1 MINLPQELD
10 NLSKYYTQKK
20 QRIDLYLDMNKQK
33 VVGLTKLTFEAKNDN
48 FEEIPENLNLYL
60 NAENININ
68 YIKLQKY
75 SKKDIQENTGRG
87 GRGTGPKN
95 VATNQNLIPLEYKN
109 TSTYEYKDYL
119 KELYENI
126 EDIES
131 FNNVNRVE
139 WEIRQQG
146 NLIIKLPKKY
156 IIDKNIIIN
165 NNSVTNKNDDNTDK
179 QHINNN
185 KINNEKQS
193 LNKNNNLI
201 HKIKIIINYILIEK
215 NIGIIFQEFYE
226 SRTDTSY
233 TICYTPNFYYN
244 TQNWVPCI
252 YKLNLQIF
260 WSLYLYIPD
269 NYMAYTSC
277 LLNQITKDTNGKK
290 LIVSKCNEPTTARNI
305 GFISLHD
312 KLFIRYFD
320 PSNKN
325 FYIVGN
331 ESKREKIEQNLI
343 NNKLIGTLYNYYDEF
358 FDINE
363 INIKSNLNTP
373 TAIIFIPY
381 LSINCPS
388 QGFKKFLKL
397 KDEFY
402 FSFIKFPSLYILPE
416 KFIYTQLVPEISK
429 IQLRMLS
436 KIFITNYI
444 GGLIIEKTYADFWII
459 NGLESWLS
467 NLFLNKVFDSCY
479 IKAKLYQY
487 ILKFKKIC
495 KEGKEK
501 LPLYTNN
508 FSHPLEVQLNPIYDL
523 KSKIIF
529 HLLESAVEKI
539 FIQKALKNIINER
552 NKKGYNISTE
562 SLIKIFK
569 KNCGINL
576 KHFMDLYVYKTG
588 MFEINLDYTYS
599 QKTNSIDIK
608 IHQEQIAKYYYEK
621 HPFFYIDNI
630 DMNFLN
636 KVGKNIQVIDYRTK
650 PNRYFNVMFNLN
662 ILQTNGIEIMK
673 DIHQIKLES
682 DKETYTQNFPLIS
695 KIRKTDLKKREQEF
709 IQDLIDKTGINKIY
723 QNDEIEKIFTQNSI
737 LWLRVD
743 SELSSL
749 HINKIN
755 QQHILYEYIKIFR
768 DGDYVGQMESLYNIG
783 KSEENYSK
791 TLKILRTL
799 IEYPNIY
806 YKIRQYAI
814 KVYIKIL
821 LKLKNED
828 EYQFLLDILDDCYN
842 DLLKNKTNLNLE
854 AYYVMKEIVK
864 YLGEYKET
872 NFNTF
877 YTVGLVTNS
886 TMQNKIIEKFL
897 AILFSNELN
906 TITGY
911 DNCYIMADILISSS
925 KLNLQEKSNYLL
937 KKILKNLR
945 IEKLKRSVNE
955 ITIISTL
962 YALINLLIRN
972 KFFIMKEKSKFNEI
986 LNEIFQE
993 VNYYINND
1001 TENYELKVFLEY
1013 FHIFMIFYKSQNFS
1027 EFSKNLLFF
1036 VLGEENINNINYTN
1050 SNIDNNNNI
1059 NSFSTK
1065 NNLEIITKIKAMSY
1079 LFEDN
1084 ILYFETIEDKIILLS
1099 SLKKILFSPICY
1111 IRGDCRYIMQEL
1123 YSKFFSQEIKEKEK
1137 YKDKE
1142 KSEVKEDYNSKEFLL
1157 NKINKNYINYSSKP
1171 YADDDWLYTF
1181 INEDRASLE
1190 SEDDENNEQ
1199 DDMSNDTNRPGSIN
1213 GINSVQIKKY
1223 KQKYKDDEYALNNID
1238 INLEKSFNE
1247 ILIDIVEKLW
1257 GHPIAEPFTYELN
1270 EETLGDLYQQ
1280 YMDIINNP
1288 IDLDTIKK
1296 KILRNEYDSFMS
1308 FNKDVNLMFY
1318 NCRLFNQRGSPLYIQ
1333 GNHLEDYYKLITTPL
1348 KKNKLLNKN
1357 YQPIGNIKI
1366 SLDGNNNNIIESD
1379 KKLNSEEKNSN
1390 MNYINKINI
1399 NLNNSDIK
1407 SKSSNKN
1414 NHFLSYDKNE
1424 NHEENNKFM
1433 IPSSIMDFHD
1443 YEEGESSKNN
1453 VELLN
1458 KKEVLSKNKNHNK
1471 KNKSN
1476 KNKKTITTTNQSSN
1490 FIINLDEKDE

>member
-1 MINLPQELD
+1 MINPSQELD

-20 QRIDLYLDMNKQK
+20 QRIDLYLDMNSHK
-33 VVGLTKLTFEAKNDN
+33 VVGLTKLTFEAKNEI
-48 FEEIPENLNLYL
+48 FEEIPEFLTLDLNG
-60 NAENININ
+60 ENIDIN
-68 YIKLQKY
+68 YVKMQKN
-75 SKKDIQENTGRG
+75 SKKGKEFQENIGRG
-87 GRGTGPKN
+87 GRNGRPKN
-95 VATNQNLIPLEYKN
+95 IAESQNLIPLEFKTCSPNNYKN
-109 TSTYEYKDYL
+109 YL
-119 KELYENI
+119 YDLYENI
-126 EDIES
+126 EELES
-131 FNNVNRVE
+131 FKNINRVE
-139 WEIRQQG
+139 WEIRQKG
-146 NLIIKLPKKY
+146 NLKIKIPKKY
-156 IIDKNIIIN
+156 IIDKNAEIN
-165 NNSVTNKNDDNTDK
+165 NNSAFNKNNDNLEK
-179 QHINNN
+179 NLNEN
-185 KINNEKQS
+185 NNEKQNS
-193 LNKNNNLI
+193 LNINNNLI
-201 HKIKIIINYILIEK
+201 KKIKIIINYKLIEK

-233 TICYTPNFYYN
+233 TICYTPNFYFN

-252 YKLNLQIF
+252 YKLSLQIY

-277 LLNQITKDTNGKK
+277 LLYQINKDPKGKK

-325 FYIVGN
+325 FFIVGN
-331 ESKREKIEQNLI
+331 ESKREKIEKNLI

-381 LSINCPS
+381 LSINCPY

-397 KDEFY
+397 KEEFY

-429 IQLRMLS
+429 IQLRVLS

-467 NLFLNKVFDSCY
+467 NLFLNKVFDNCY

-495 KEGKEK
+495 KAGKET
-501 LPLYTNN
+501 LPLFTNN
-508 FSHPLEVQLNPIYDL
+508 FSHPIEMQLNQIYDL

-529 HLLESAVEKI
+529 HLIEAQVEKI

-552 NKKGYNISTE
+552 NKKGYNISNE
-562 SLIKIFK
+562 YLIKIFK
-569 KNCGINL
+569 KNCGLNL

-588 MFEINLDYTYS
+588 MFEINLDYTYN

-608 IHQEQIAKYYYEK
+608 IHQEQVAKYYYEK
-621 HPFFYIDNI
+621 HPYFYLDNI
-630 DMNFLN
+630 DVDFLN
-636 KVGKNIQVIDYRTK
+636 KIGKNIQVIDYRTK
-650 PNRYFNVMFNLN
+650 PNRYFDVLFNLN

-673 DIHQIKLES
+673 DIHQIKLEA
-682 DKETYTQNFPLIS
+682 DKENYSQNFPLIS
-695 KIRKTDLKKREQEF
+695 KIRRTDLKKREQEF
-709 IQDLIDKTGINKIY
+709 IQDLIDNTGINKIY
-723 QNDEIEKIFTQNSI
+723 SNDEIEKIFTQNSI

-755 QQHILYEYIKIFR
+755 QQHILYEYIKLFR
-768 DGDYVGQMESLYNIG
+768 DGDYIGQMESLYNIG
-783 KSEENYSK
+783 KSEENYDK

-806 YKIRQYAI
+806 YKVRQYAI
-814 KVYIKIL
+814 KIYIKIL
-821 LKLKNED
+821 LKLRNED
-828 EYQFLLDILDDCYN
+828 EYQFLLDMLDDCYN
-842 DLLKNKTNLNLE
+842 ELLKNKTNLNSE
-854 AYYVMKEIVK
+854 TYYVMKEIVK

-872 NFNTF
+872 NFNKF

-886 TMQNKIIEKFL
+886 TMQNKIIDKFL

-972 KFFIMKEKSKFNEI
+972 KFFIMKEKSKYNEI

-1001 TENYELKVFLEY
+1001 TENYELRVFLEY

-1027 EFSKNLLFF
+1027 DFSNYLLKF
-1036 VLGEENINNINYTN
+1036 VLEEEEDINKNTINEKN
-1050 SNIDNNNNI
+1050 DNNI
-1059 NSFSTK
+1059 NSFSIKK
-1065 NNLEIITKIKAMSY
+1065 NFSMITKIKAMSY

-1084 ILYFETIEDKIILLS
+1084 IIYFDSIEDKIIFLS

-1111 IRGDCRYIMQEL
+1111 LRGDCRYIMQDIYE
-1123 YSKFFSQEIKEKEK
+1123 KFFYQEI
-1137 YKDKE
+1137 
-1142 KSEVKEDYNSKEFLL
+1142 SKKNINKNNINEIEFL

-1181 INEDRASLE
+1181 INEDRASME
-1190 SEDDENNEQ
+1190 SDDDDNNDQ
-1199 DDMSNDTNRPGSIN
+1199 DDISNDTHRQVNIN
-1213 GINSVQIKKY
+1213 GINSLQIKKY
-1223 KQKYKDDEYALNNID
+1223 KQKYKDDEYALNNLE
-1238 INLEKSFNE
+1238 INLDNSFNE
-1247 ILIDIVEKLW
+1247 ILLNIIDKLW
-1257 GHPIAEPFTYELN
+1257 GHPISEPFTYELN
-1270 EETLGDLYQQ
+1270 EETLGDLYKQ
-1280 YMDIINNP
+1280 YMDIIETP
-1288 IDLDTIKK
+1288 IDLDTIKN
-1296 KILRNEYDSFMS
+1296 KILRNEYDSFIS
-1308 FNKDVNLMFY
+1308 FNKDINLMFN
-1318 NCRLFNQRGSPLYIQ
+1318 NCRLFNERGSQLYIQ
-1333 GNHLEDYYKLITTPL
+1333 GIHLEDYYKLITTPL
-1348 KKNKLLNKN
+1348 KKNKILNKN
-1357 YQPIGNIKI
+1357 YNPGNLKISIGNNLNENQKNEDTNKNIINNKNINNDLKIKI
-1366 SLDGNNNNIIESD
+1366 NSKNAFDYDKNQLNNNNNKFIIPSNVIHFNNIDEESD
-1379 KKLNSEEKNSN
+1379 N
-1390 MNYINKINI
+1390 
-1399 NLNNSDIK
+1399 
-1407 SKSSNKN
+1407 
-1414 NHFLSYDKNE
+1414 
-1424 NHEENNKFM
+1424 
-1433 IPSSIMDFHD
+1433 
-1443 YEEGESSKNN
+1443 KNN

-1458 KKEVLSKNKNHNK
+1458 KKEVLGKNKNHNNK
-1471 KNKSN
+1471 KNKNN
-1476 KNKKTITTTNQSSN
+1476 KNKSKKYNITNNTNSS
-1490 FIINLDEKDE
+1490 FIINLDEKDEDL

>member
-1 MINLPQELD
+1 MINPSQELD

-20 QRIDLYLDMNKQK
+20 QRIDLYLDMNSHK
-33 VVGLTKLTFEAKNDN
+33 VVGLTKLTFEAKNEI
-48 FEEIPENLNLYL
+48 FEEIPEFLTLDLNG
-60 NAENININ
+60 ENIDIN
-68 YIKLQKY
+68 YVKMQKN
-75 SKKDIQENTGRG
+75 SKKGKEFQENIGRG
-87 GRGTGPKN
+87 GRNGRPKN
-95 VATNQNLIPLEYKN
+95 LAENQNLIPLEFKTCSPNNYKN
-109 TSTYEYKDYL
+109 YL
-119 KELYENI
+119 YNLYENI
-126 EDIES
+126 EELES
-131 FNNVNRVE
+131 FKNINRVE
-139 WEIRQQG
+139 WEIRQKG
-146 NLIIKLPKKY
+146 NLKIKIPKKY
-156 IIDKNIIIN
+156 IIDKNAEIN
-165 NNSVTNKNDDNTDK
+165 NNSAFNKNNDNLEK
-179 QHINNN
+179 NLNEN
-185 KINNEKQS
+185 NNEKQNS
-193 LNKNNNLI
+193 LNINNNLI
-201 HKIKIIINYILIEK
+201 KKIKIIINYKLIEK

-233 TICYTPNFYYN
+233 TICYTPNFYFN

-252 YKLNLQIF
+252 YKLSLQIY

-277 LLNQITKDTNGKK
+277 LLYQINKDPKGKK

-325 FYIVGN
+325 FFIVGN
-331 ESKREKIEQNLI
+331 ESKREKIEKNLI

-381 LSINCPS
+381 LSINCPY

-397 KDEFY
+397 KEEFY

-429 IQLRMLS
+429 IQLRVLS

-467 NLFLNKVFDSCY
+467 NLFLNKVFDNCY

-495 KEGKEK
+495 KAGKET
-501 LPLYTNN
+501 LPLFTNN
-508 FSHPLEVQLNPIYDL
+508 FSHPIEMQLNQIYDL

-529 HLLESAVEKI
+529 HLIEAQVEKI

-552 NKKGYNISTE
+552 NKKGYNISNE
-562 SLIKIFK
+562 YLIKIFK
-569 KNCGINL
+569 KNCGLNL

-588 MFEINLDYTYS
+588 MFEINLDYTYN

-608 IHQEQIAKYYYEK
+608 IHQEQVAKYYYEK
-621 HPFFYIDNI
+621 HPYFYLDNI
-630 DMNFLN
+630 DVDFLN
-636 KVGKNIQVIDYRTK
+636 KIGKNIQVIDYRTK
-650 PNRYFNVMFNLN
+650 PNRYFDVLFNLN

-673 DIHQIKLES
+673 DIHQIKLEA
-682 DKETYTQNFPLIS
+682 DKENYSQNFPLIS
-695 KIRKTDLKKREQEF
+695 KIRRTDLKKREQEF
-709 IQDLIDKTGINKIY
+709 IQDLIDNTGINKIY
-723 QNDEIEKIFTQNSI
+723 SNDEIEKIFTQNSI

-743 SELSSL
+743 SDLTSL

-755 QQHILYEYIKIFR
+755 QQHILYEYIKLFR
-768 DGDYVGQMESLYNIG
+768 DGDYIGQMESLYNIG
-783 KSEENYSK
+783 KSEENYDK

-806 YKIRQYAI
+806 YKVRQYAI
-814 KVYIKIL
+814 KIYIKIL
-821 LKLKNED
+821 LKLRNED
-828 EYQFLLDILDDCYN
+828 EYQFLLDMLDDCYN
-842 DLLKNKTNLNLE
+842 ELLKNKTNLNSE
-854 AYYVMKEIVK
+854 TYYVMKEIVK

-872 NFNTF
+872 NFNKF

-886 TMQNKIIEKFL
+886 TMQNKIIDKFL

-972 KFFIMKEKSKFNEI
+972 KFFIMKEKSKYNEI

-1001 TENYELKVFLEY
+1001 TENYELRVFLEY

-1027 EFSKNLLFF
+1027 DFSNYLLKF
-1036 VLGEENINNINYTN
+1036 VLEEEEDINKNTINEKN
-1050 SNIDNNNNI
+1050 DNNI
-1059 NSFSTK
+1059 NSFSIKK
-1065 NNLEIITKIKAMSY
+1065 NFSMITKIKAMSY

-1084 ILYFETIEDKIILLS
+1084 IIYFDSIEDKIIFLS

-1111 IRGDCRYIMQEL
+1111 LRGDCRYIMQDIYE
-1123 YSKFFSQEIKEKEK
+1123 KFFYQEI
-1137 YKDKE
+1137 
-1142 KSEVKEDYNSKEFLL
+1142 SKKNINKNNINEIEFL

-1181 INEDRASLE
+1181 INEDRASME
-1190 SEDDENNEQ
+1190 SDDDDNNDQ
-1199 DDMSNDTNRPGSIN
+1199 DDISNDTHRQVNIN
-1213 GINSVQIKKY
+1213 GINSLQIKKY
-1223 KQKYKDDEYALNNID
+1223 KQKYKDDEYALNNLE
-1238 INLEKSFNE
+1238 INLDNSFNE
-1247 ILIDIVEKLW
+1247 ILLNIIDKLW
-1257 GHPIAEPFTYELN
+1257 GHPISEPFTYELN
-1270 EETLGDLYQQ
+1270 EETLGDLYKQ
-1280 YMDIINNP
+1280 YMDIIETP
-1288 IDLDTIKK
+1288 IDLDTIKN
-1296 KILRNEYDSFMS
+1296 KILRNEYDSFIS
-1308 FNKDVNLMFY
+1308 FNKDINLMFN
-1318 NCRLFNQRGSPLYIQ
+1318 NCRLFNERGSQLYIQ
-1333 GNHLEDYYKLITTPL
+1333 GIHLEDYYKLITTPL
-1348 KKNKLLNKN
+1348 KKNKILNKN
-1357 YQPIGNIKI
+1357 YNPGNLKISIGNNLNENQKNEDTNKNIINNKNINNDLKIKI
-1366 SLDGNNNNIIESD
+1366 NSKNAFDYDKNQLNNNNNKFIIPSNVIHFNNIDEESD
-1379 KKLNSEEKNSN
+1379 N
-1390 MNYINKINI
+1390 
-1399 NLNNSDIK
+1399 
-1407 SKSSNKN
+1407 
-1414 NHFLSYDKNE
+1414 
-1424 NHEENNKFM
+1424 
-1433 IPSSIMDFHD
+1433 
-1443 YEEGESSKNN
+1443 KNN

-1458 KKEVLSKNKNHNK
+1458 KKEVLGKNKNHNNK
-1471 KNKSN
+1471 KNKNN
-1476 KNKKTITTTNQSSN
+1476 KNKSKKYNITNNTNSS
-1490 FIINLDEKDE
+1490 FIINLDEKDEDL